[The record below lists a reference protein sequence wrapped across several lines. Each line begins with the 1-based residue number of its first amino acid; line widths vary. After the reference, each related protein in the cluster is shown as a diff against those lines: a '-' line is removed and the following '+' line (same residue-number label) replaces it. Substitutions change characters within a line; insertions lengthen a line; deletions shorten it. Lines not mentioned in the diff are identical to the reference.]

1 MAIYKFKIV
10 KIEEIQTKEGRRF
23 NTYKTVDKRGNFMD
37 VKFVK
42 TCQNVPTE
50 RCVIVVDEN
59 DWNVDDQRQYPVLWI
74 AQVDAIEPYPASK
87 GNNKRTYFDPE
98 S

>member
-37 VKFVK
+37 VKFRK
-42 TCQNVPTE
+42 DCKNVPTE
-50 RCVIVVDEN
+50 RCVIAVNED

-74 AQVDAIEPYPASK
+74 KQVQAVEPFPVSEVK
-87 GNNKRTYFDPE
+87 KNTYFDPE
-98 S
+98 T